1 MLCSMALPRTVAG
14 MNCHFSSRLPLPADA
29 PQKNNNPVN

>member
-1 MLCSMALPRTVAG
+1 MLCSMALPRSVPG
-14 MNCHFSSRLPLPADA
+14 MNWHFSSRLPLPAGV